1 MSSEQYHTHN
11 MRVSVIIPT
20 YNRADLI
27 DRALD
32 SVETQDYPDI
42 ECIVVDD
49 ASTDE
54 TKKVVESHELDILYL
69 SHDQNKGVA
78 AARNFGIR
86 SVSGDLILFLDSDD
100 ELTDTAVSSLV
111 THYTAT
117 SDQCACVFGK
127 RKDID
132 EQGNES
138 IQSYSPK
145 IDLEDYINGDDFGGA
160 GGKMY
165 PTWVFEKF
173 GLFDENIHSG
183 QTLDYFFRLTDAGY
197 HFESIEEITF
207 NRYLHAD
214 NLSIGFDQ
222 KVQSEKYLQEKH
234 RDKLPRKKWAIRLAS
249 VARRAAELNRMSDA
263 RKYFRWAIKLH
274 PSRPLLYYYFVSACL
289 GRRGYSTMF
298 QFKEFVRRKTT

>member
-1 MSSEQYHTHN
+1 

-20 YNRADLI
+20 YNRANLI

-54 TKKVVESHELDILYL
+54 TQKVVESHELDILYR
-69 SHDQNKGVA
+69 SHKKNKGVT

-86 SVSGDLILFLDSDD
+86 SASGDLILFLDSDD
-100 ELTDTAVSSLV
+100 ELTETAVSNLV
-111 THYTAT
+111 SHYTTT

-138 IQSYSPK
+138 VQSYSLK
-145 IDLEDYINGDDFGGA
+145 ISLEDYLNGDDFGGA

-165 PTWVFEKF
+165 PAWVFEKL

-183 QTLDYFFRLTDAGY
+183 QTLDYFLRLTDAGY
-197 HFESIEEITF
+197 HFESIRKITF
-207 NRYLHAD
+207 NRYLYSD
-214 NLSIGFDQ
+214 NLGVDFDQ
-222 KVQSEKYLQEKH
+222 KVQSEKYLLEKH
-234 RDKLPRKKWAIRLAS
+234 RDKLPRKKWALRLAS
-249 VARRAAELNRMSDA
+249 VGRRAADLNRMSDA

-274 PSRPLLYYYFVSACL
+274 PSRPLLYYYFFSACL
-289 GRRGYSTMF
+289 GRRGYSAMF
-298 QFKEFVRRKTT
+298 QFKKWVRRIAT